1 MKNNNNLEALAKR
14 NRKLMTAGTICQ
26 FLLPGT
32 FIGTT
37 LKGIVMVSIVK
48 QILKTPEIEELI
60 IDVSN
65 LDMSRRSNDQ
75 IVNEAQ
81 DYINNFKEEHDK
93 KKKSDDSSEEES

>member
-14 NRKLMTAGTICQ
+14 NRKLMAAGTICQ

-37 LKGIVMVSIVK
+37 LKGIVMISNVK
-48 QILKTPEIEELI
+48 QILKTPEMEELI
-60 IDVSN
+60 INVSN
-65 LDMSRRSNDQ
+65 LDMNRRSNDQ